1 MPPILVEACVET
13 LAAALAAAEGGAGR
27 VEVCISLEVG
37 GVTPPDELIR
47 ESVRRLS
54 IPVCVLVRPAP
65 GAFTL
70 SRPELGLVVE
80 QVRRAADLGA
90 AGGVAGALTDDG
102 AVDRV
107 AVEAILSAAGP
118 LPVTFHRAFDQ
129 VPDQASALEELIGL
143 GIRRVLTSG
152 GARTAVEG
160 ASRLR
165 ALVDHAAGRIGI
177 LAGGS
182 VRAHN
187 AAALVRSTG
196 VAEIHSRTPADADG
210 VRALVLA
217 ANGA

>member
-27 VEVCISLEVG
+27 VELCVSLEVG
-37 GVTPPDELIR
+37 GVTPPEEFIR
-47 ESVRRLS
+47 EAVRRLA
-54 IPVCVLVRPAP
+54 IPVFVLLRPRP
-65 GAFTL
+65 GSFVLRGT
-70 SRPELGLVVE
+70 ELTHLAD
-80 QVRRAADLGA
+80 QVRRAAELGA
-90 AGGVAGALTDDG
+90 SGIVAGALTDDG
-102 AVDRV
+102 TVDR
-107 AVEAILSAAGP
+107 AGVEVILAAAAP

-143 GIRRVLTSG
+143 GIRRVLSSG
-152 GARTAVEG
+152 GAPTAVEG

-165 ALVDHAAGRIGI
+165 ALVDQAAGRIGI

-187 AAALVRSTG
+187 ATALVHSTG
-196 VAEIHSRTPADADG
+196 VTEIHSRTPADADG

>member
-1 MPPILVEACVET
+1 MPRILLESCIET
-13 LAAALAAAEGGAGR
+13 LAAALAAEQGGAGR
-27 VEVCISLEVG
+27 VEVCASLDVG
-37 GVTPPDELIR
+37 GLTPPDELIR

-54 IPVCVLVRPAP
+54 IPVFVLVRPTP
-65 GAFTL
+65 GSF
-70 SRPELGLVVE
+70 SLGRSGLALLVE

-90 AGGVAGALTDDG
+90 AGIVAGALTDDG

-118 LPVTFHRAFDQ
+118 LPMTFHRAFDQ
-129 VPDQASALEELIGL
+129 VLDQAAALEELIGL
-143 GIRRVLTSG
+143 GVRRVLTSG
-152 GARTAVEG
+152 GAPTAAEG
-160 ASRLR
+160 VDRLR
-165 ALVDHAAGRIGI
+165 ALVRQAAGRIGI

-196 VAEIHSRTPADADG
+196 VAEIHSRTPADAAE

-217 ANGA
+217 ASGA